1 MLVLSSRAKSHSRSG
16 GPLQRVS
23 LVVALVLA
31 GVVSLSVDQR
41 SAGAAASWTV
51 TTIPSIGNAPLGSS
65 ADGSLLYV
73 ALRDAFSVAVVD
85 TSNDS
90 KAVFASGFAAAPRHI
105 AMIQSGSDAI
115 GMVVGCCA
123 AQADSSQRFLRS
135 GGGAPVLTNGP
146 IAGNFQGVAMLGEYA
161 LVVEDDSTATVDK
174 LRIIDARAN
183 TLTATLELRE
193 AGGGPLCTTQCR
205 PRQIEIVGSTA
216 YVALVDV
223 DKIAVI
229 DVTDPTAPTQGA
241 SLGAGDGPRD
251 VYARAGRLF
260 VPNQIGDDVW
270 IYDLADLTAVP
281 TKVDVGDTPVA
292 VAADAKYAYV
302 VNQGSNSVSA
312 IDLADGT
319 VVGTLTVGASPVSLT
334 EVSGSFYVSNIDGDS
349 LSKITRTT
357 LSSDASLSGLS
368 VSEGSLSPVFAS
380 GTTSYAVGVGN
391 GVSSVSFTPT
401 VTDAGASVTV
411 DGVAVGS
418 GVASA
423 AVALAVGANV
433 VDVVVTAEDGSTRT
447 YTVTVTRAALSS
459 DASLSGLSV
468 SEGSLSPVFASG
480 TTSYAVGVGNGVS
493 SVSFT
498 PTVTDAGASV
508 TVDGVAVGS
517 GVASAAVALAVGAN
531 VVDVV
536 VTAEDGSTRTYTVT
550 VTRASVSSPE
560 PSLPAVDSGSPELRC
575 GPAMLQVGGEVVCE
589 VLDGAAGIDILW
601 RAAYNPVF
609 ADAGVTLDETG
620 RGEFSFVVPA
630 AAAGRELT
638 VELVEWLEPL
648 SLGVVGGP
656 VPLSV
661 PSGGGPVRVW
671 PLVLLAVAGG
681 LVLRR
686 MATASV
692 SG

>member
-1 MLVLSSRAKSHSRSG
+1 MLPRAPLRSRPRSG
-16 GPLQRVS
+16 GSGRPGW
-23 LVVALVLA
+23 LVLALVLA
-31 GVVSLSVDQR
+31 GIASVSVDQR
-41 SAGAAASWTV
+41 SAGAAASWSV
-51 TTIPSIGNAPLGSS
+51 TTIAAVGNAPLGSS

-73 ALRDAFSVAVVD
+73 ALRDAGSVAVVD

-90 KAVFASGFAAAPRHI
+90 KEVFASDFEAAPRHI
-105 AMIQSGSDAI
+105 AITQSGSDAI

-123 AQADSSQRFLRS
+123 TQADSSQRFLRS
-135 GGGAPVLTNGP
+135 GGDDPVLTNGP
-146 IAGNFQGVAMLGEYA
+146 ISGNFQGVAMMGEYA

-183 TLTATLELRE
+183 TLTATLDLRVAE
-193 AGGGPLCTTQCR
+193 GGATCTTQCR
-205 PRQIEIVGSTA
+205 PRQIEVVGSTA

-223 DKIAVI
+223 DRIAVI
-229 DVTDPTAPTQGA
+229 DVTDPAAPNQLA
-241 SLGAGDGPRD
+241 SLSAGDGPRD
-251 VYARAGRLF
+251 VYARDGRLF

-302 VNQGSNSVSA
+302 ANRGSNSVSA

-319 VVGTLTVGASPVSLT
+319 VAGTLTVGASPLSIT
-334 EVSGSFYVSNIDGDS
+334 EVSGSFYVSNINGDS

-368 VSEGSLSPVFAS
+368 VSEGSLS
-380 GTTSYAVGVGN
+380 T
-391 GVSSVSFTPT
+391 
-401 VTDAGASVTV
+401 
-411 DGVAVGS
+411 
-418 GVASA
+418 
-423 AVALAVGANV
+423 
-433 VDVVVTAEDGSTRT
+433 
-447 YTVTVTRAALSS
+447 
-459 DASLSGLSV
+459 
-468 SEGSLSPVFASG
+468 VFASG

-550 VTRASVSSPE
+550 VTRASASSPE

-575 GPAMLQVGGEVVCE
+575 VPPLLQVDGEVVCE
-589 VLDGAAGIDILW
+589 VFDGAAGIDILW
-601 RAAYNPVF
+601 RAAYGPVF
-609 ADAGVTLDETG
+609 TEAGVTLDGSGT
-620 RGEFSFVVPA
+620 GEFSFVVPA
-630 AAAGRELT
+630 EAVGSELT
-638 VELVEWLEPL
+638 VELVGWAAPV

-656 VPLSV
+656 VPSSV
-661 PSGGGPVRVW
+661 PSGGGRAPVW
-671 PLVLLAVAGG
+671 PVLLAALAGVG
-681 LVLRR
+681 LLRR
-686 MATASV
+686 SLHLER
-692 SG
+692 

>member
-1 MLVLSSRAKSHSRSG
+1 MLPRAPLRSRPRSG
-16 GPLQRVS
+16 GSGHPGW
-23 LVVALVLA
+23 LVLALVLA
-31 GVVSLSVDQR
+31 SIASVSVDQR
-41 SAGAAASWTV
+41 SAGAAASWSV
-51 TTIPSIGNAPLGSS
+51 TTIAAVGNAPLGSS

-73 ALRDAFSVAVVD
+73 ALRDAHSVAVVD
-85 TSNDS
+85 TSDDS
-90 KAVFASGFAAAPRHI
+90 KEVFASGFTADPRHI
-105 AMIQSGSDAI
+105 AITQSGSDAI
-115 GMVVGCCA
+115 GMVVGCCE

-135 GGGAPVLTNGP
+135 GDRAPVLTNGP
-146 IAGNFQGVAMLGEYA
+146 ISGNFQGVAMLGEYA
-161 LVVEDDSTATVDK
+161 LVVEDDSTATRDK
-174 LRIIDARAN
+174 LHIIDARAN
-183 TLTATLELRE
+183 TLTATLDLQVT
-193 AGGGPLCTTQCR
+193 GGGPDCTTQCK

-216 YVALVDV
+216 YVALVDA

-229 DVTDPTAPTQGA
+229 DVTDPAAPNQLA
-241 SLGAGDGPRD
+241 SLSAGDEPRD
-251 VYARAGRLF
+251 VYARDGRLF

-319 VVGTLTVGASPVSLT
+319 VVETLTVGATPVSIT
-334 EVSGSFYVSNIDGDS
+334 EVSGSFYVSNLDGDS

-391 GVSSVSFTPT
+391 GMSSVTFTPT

-418 GVASA
+418 GVASG
-423 AVALAVGANV
+423 AVALAVGANPV
-433 VDVVVTAEDGSTRT
+433 VVVVTAEDGSAQT
-447 YTVTVTRAALSS
+447 YTVTVTRAA
-459 DASLSGLSV
+459 A
-468 SEGSLSPVFASG
+468 P
-480 TTSYAVGVGNGVS
+480 
-493 SVSFT
+493 
-498 PTVTDAGASV
+498 
-508 TVDGVAVGS
+508 
-517 GVASAAVALAVGAN
+517 
-531 VVDVV
+531 
-536 VTAEDGSTRTYTVT
+536 
-550 VTRASVSSPE
+550 SPE
-560 PSLPAVDSGSPELRC
+560 PSLPAADSGSPELRC

-609 ADAGVTLDETG
+609 AEAGVTLDETG

-630 AAAGRELT
+630 AAVGRELT

>member
-1 MLVLSSRAKSHSRSG
+1 MLPRAPLRSRPRSG
-16 GPLQRVS
+16 GSGRPGW
-23 LVVALVLA
+23 LVLALVLA
-31 GVVSLSVDQR
+31 SIASVSVDQR
-41 SAGAAASWTV
+41 SAGAAASWDV
-51 TTIPSIGNAPLGSS
+51 ETIELAIDDAPLGSS

-73 ALRDAFSVAVVD
+73 ALRDARSVAVVD

-135 GGGAPVLTNGP
+135 GGGAPDLTNGP

-161 LVVEDDSTATVDK
+161 LVVEDDSTATRDT

-193 AGGGPLCTTQCR
+193 EGGGPFCTTQCR

-229 DVTDPTAPTQGA
+229 DVTDPAAPNQLA
-241 SLGAGDGPRD
+241 SLSAGDEPRD
-251 VYARAGRLF
+251 VYARDGRLF

-319 VVGTLTVGASPVSLT
+319 VVETLTVGATPVSLT
-334 EVSGSFYVSNIDGDS
+334 EVSGSFYVSNLIGDS

-368 VSEGSLSPVFAS
+368 VSEGSLSPVLAS
-380 GTTSYAVGVGN
+380 GTTSYAVWVGN
-391 GVSSVSFTPT
+391 GMSSVTFTPT
-401 VTDAGASVTV
+401 VTDVGASVTV

-418 GVASA
+418 GVASG

-447 YTVTVTRAALSS
+447 YTVTVTRAA
-459 DASLSGLSV
+459 A
-468 SEGSLSPVFASG
+468 P
-480 TTSYAVGVGNGVS
+480 
-493 SVSFT
+493 
-498 PTVTDAGASV
+498 
-508 TVDGVAVGS
+508 
-517 GVASAAVALAVGAN
+517 
-531 VVDVV
+531 
-536 VTAEDGSTRTYTVT
+536 
-550 VTRASVSSPE
+550 SPE
-560 PSLPAVDSGSPELRC
+560 PSLPAADSGSPELRC

-609 ADAGVTLDETG
+609 AEAGATLDETG

-630 AAAGRELT
+630 AAVGRELT